1 VSAITL
7 TKRTLGSEKLTLSV
21 GKVVSLKEEEKDKYL
36 GTLFGATTFSTMTVS
51 IKAFGIMKPSI
62 MDCTRQKYH

>member
-1 VSAITL
+1 MSAITL

-36 GTLFGATTFSTMTVS
+36 GTLFGA
-51 IKAFGIMKPSI
+51 
-62 MDCTRQKYH
+62 Q